1 MNYLNIDHQAT
12 RSSPSTIT
20 SNLNE
25 PVNYININIENMN
38 VTEAPRQNDRN
49 NQIYQNVSEVR
60 RQIQNESLQ
69 EFDDGDMH
77 GFH

>member
-1 MNYLNIDHQAT
+1 
-12 RSSPSTIT
+12 
-20 SNLNE
+20 
-25 PVNYININIENMN
+25 MN